1 MENKQTDDYFGPFAT
16 SLRKLMERHPVTG
29 EPVTPADLAKVLEA
43 STQTVSFYLNG
54 KRKPSYDN
62 LVALCD
68 YFQVSAD
75 YLMFGLESDN
85 RALNEQTGLSNDAI
99 NMLIRAHETNK
110 YPGVTDISDLLS
122 SLLSDRDFYEFL
134 EDVDFHASNI
144 MKLEAMDRI
153 EREKK
158 YPGVNM
164 PGYSKWC
171 LMQEINNFIVDQLEK
186 HHIKIETEV

>member
-1 MENKQTDDYFGPFAT
+1 MENKQIDDYFGPFAT
-16 SLRKLMERHPVTG
+16 SLRNLMQCHPVTK
-29 EPVTPADLAKVLEA
+29 EAVTPADLAEVLA
-43 STQTVSFYLNG
+43 TSTQTISFYVNG

-62 LVALCD
+62 LVTLCQ

-75 YLMFGLESDN
+75 YLMFGLEADN
-85 RALNEQTGLSNDAI
+85 RALNEQTGLTNEAI
-99 NMLIRAHETNK
+99 NMLTRAHETSK
-110 YPGVTDISDLLS
+110 YPDVTDISELLS
-122 SLLSDRDFYEFL
+122 SLLSDRDFYVFL

-186 HHIKIETEV
+186 RNLKPEIM